1 MYFIDALISL
11 WLCSPPPPLN
21 DLIVSQLFR
30 QRWIKPPGGLTTLPL
45 SGDSGHPRMGC
56 YAEALS
62 ARHLA
67 LNKDT
72 RQLSTS
78 PHFRRGKIAKGAMLR
93 GPPPLRRWH
102 VSSANMGPQVLE
114 AVVGGRQ
121 LGCSAV
127 GGRQLEVGGWWST
140 AGHSPE
146 RGGTWRAG
154 AANCCW
160 F

>member
-45 SGDSGHPRMGC
+45 SGDSGHPLMGC
-56 YAEALS
+56 CAEALS

-78 PHFRRGKIAKGAMLR
+78 YQNSGSAFALHYSNNLKRWKEADITISPREDSQRSKASRFTTTAAS
-93 GPPPLRRWH
+93 PLAPQLP
-102 VSSANMGPQVLE
+102 SENM
-114 AVVGGRQ
+114 A
-121 LGCSAV
+121 
-127 GGRQLEVGGWWST
+127 
-140 AGHSPE
+140 
-146 RGGTWRAG
+146 AG
-154 AANCCW
+154 AGSAPQGLRW
-160 F
+160 FFLQRSPTNTKI